1 MGIHL
6 KHRFF
11 IIVVLAFL
19 CSSFIKGQDAADNN
33 KTKKID
39 LKIKSNS
46 RENNP
51 ERQDNL
57 HQHIQRPEK
66 QIHAQRSKIAKD
78 NREIKPNRK
87 AILKRKPASLR
98 NRNAMRN
105 RVNRK

>member
-1 MGIHL
+1 MGTHL
-6 KHRFF
+6 KQRFF
-11 IIVVLAFL
+11 IIVVLAFI
-19 CSSFIKGQDAADNN
+19 CSNFINGQDAVDNN

-57 HQHIQRPEK
+57 HQHIQKPER
-66 QIHAQRSKIAKD
+66 QIHGQRSKIAKA
-78 NREIKPNRK
+78 NKEIKPNRK
-87 AILKRKPASLR
+87 AILKRKPAAMR
-98 NRNAMRN
+98 NHNTMRN